1 MQEAKFQPRQ
11 LGHVN
16 LWVSDLERSIK
27 FYESV
32 CGIELVRRER
42 DILIGFHSNGN
53 THHDVGII
61 EVSRGKDRY
70 GRDGTL
76 QIPKT
81 RGLAVGLN
89 HLGWEMENEKEL
101 VDAYTRALASGFP
114 IQRCVDHLISHS
126 VYVSDPDGNGHEFYA
141 DEISDWRRI
150 YNLDIED
157 EVTGL
162 WDPLAKPPKTDANYN
177 VDPPIRRV
185 EGAPVHPSRII
196 GTRFATARF
205 DEMKKFFVSIAG
217 LKVVRESSSPA
228 REVGLA
234 GALGRVDLTLVEV
247 PEGAPTG
254 LQSFKFQLE
263 SDIDV
268 AEAVNK
274 LKSSNVDAHAGDGK
288 SANLVIRDPDGF
300 VIEFQR
306 SAA

>member
-1 MQEAKFQPRQ
+1 MQTAKFQPRR

-16 LWVSDLERSIK
+16 LWASDLEKSIK
-27 FYESV
+27 FYEGI

-53 THHDVGII
+53 THHDIGII

-81 RGLAVGLN
+81 RGLSVGLN

-101 VDAYTRALASGFP
+101 VDAYSRALASGFP
-114 IQRCVDHLISHS
+114 IQRSVDHLISHS

-141 DEISDWRRI
+141 DEMRDWRRI
-150 YNLDIED
+150 YNLDFED

-162 WDPLAKPPKTDANYN
+162 WDPLAKPPKTDTNYN
-177 VDPPIRRV
+177 VDPPIRCV
-185 EGAPVHPSRII
+185 ESAPVHPSRII
-196 GTRFATARF
+196 GTRFATTRF
-205 DEMKKFFVSIAG
+205 DEMRNFFVTVAG

-247 PEGAPTG
+247 PAGSPAG
-254 LQSFKFQLE
+254 LQSFRLQLE

-268 AEAVNK
+268 DAVVSK
-274 LKSSNVDAHAGDGK
+274 LRASSVDAETGDGRNT
-288 SANLVIRDPDGF
+288 NLIIRDPDGF